1 MHQPISTP
9 RARARKDRP
18 APGVELLEPGSHL
31 VTPRRGYT
39 HHGIYVGSGKVVQ
52 YGGLVRGLRSAPI
65 EEVSLEH
72 FAASHAV
79 WLRRSP
85 SSSFDGDEIV
95 RRARARVGEDRY
107 HVLTNNCEH
116 FCEWCVRAEHRSD
129 QVDQWVSFASRAI
142 GSVTALFGRFAPARW
157 RRPLRSA
164 ATERLVHVDLCRN
177 TFLPHN

>member
-1 MHQPISTP
+1 VRQPIRTP
-9 RARARKDRP
+9 RSRARKDRP

-39 HHGIYVGSGKVVQ
+39 HHGIYVGGGKVVQ
-52 YGGLVRGLRSAPI
+52 YGGLVRGLCSAPI

-72 FAASHAV
+72 FASSHPV
-79 WLRRSP
+79 WLRCSP
-85 SSSFDGDEIV
+85 SPRFDGDEIV

-129 QVDQWVSFASRAI
+129 QVDEWLSLANRVV
-142 GSVTALFGRFAPARW
+142 GSVTALFERFAAAVCHRS
-157 RRPLRSA
+157 LRAVGSA
-164 ATERLVHVDLCRN
+164 SAGKLLVIES
-177 TFLPHN
+177 